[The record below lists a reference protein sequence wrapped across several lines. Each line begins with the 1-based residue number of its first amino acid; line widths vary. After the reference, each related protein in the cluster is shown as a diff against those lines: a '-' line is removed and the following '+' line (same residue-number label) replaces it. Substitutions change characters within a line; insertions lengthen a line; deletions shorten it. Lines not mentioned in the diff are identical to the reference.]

1 MSVTLLLRLL
11 VTSPS
16 GLSHSTSSPQQ
27 EPPGSGRGGSL
38 FVASSAERGNRAHG
52 FLPSIYDADEAI
64 ASPRQDMI
72 RGPKPA
78 DSEHH
83 GQRCNARPASTYRCT
98 GDASPAARPCP
109 AFSGNQPSAIPF
121 VDYTMKS
128 SSNNNGSKGKRLK
141 ESIKSPAI
149 GLGINDHHK
158 KIESL
163 FSQSHKEPISYWHQP
178 AIITENHFKFKSL
191 SSWSL
196 NTAVGCSHGCRFCY
210 VPSTSTNKLKPHL
223 ANHGVSDPDE
233 EWGQYALL
241 RPWDEKKFILSLNK
255 AENTPSFNLKP
266 DGNRAVL
273 LCSTTDPYQVLP
285 HPDPK
290 TRRQLM
296 QDAAVMVR
304 RALELILNESTLNVR
319 ILTRSPLA
327 KRDFDLFR
335 QFGDRLLF
343 GMSLPTLDNRLAKIY
358 EPGAPSPSQR
368 LTTLQEA
375 KAAGIPVF
383 VAVAPT
389 YPECD
394 ESDLE
399 ATLGAVKALAPVTVF
414 HEPINIRAEN
424 VKRIAKHAAT
434 LGVSLRTEV
443 FATPR
448 AWRSYALSA
457 LHSVERIARDLGI
470 ADRLHLWPDS
480 SLGTNAALREV
491 EDPAAHS
498 AWLDRCWSRVS
509 EWPGKP

>member
-1 MSVTLLLRLL
+1 
-11 VTSPS
+11 
-16 GLSHSTSSPQQ
+16 
-27 EPPGSGRGGSL
+27 
-38 FVASSAERGNRAHG
+38 
-52 FLPSIYDADEAI
+52 
-64 ASPRQDMI
+64 MI

-78 DSEHH
+78 DFEHH
-83 GQRCNARPASTYRCT
+83 GQRCNERPASTYRCT
-98 GDASPAARPCP
+98 GDSSPAARPCP
-109 AFSGNQPSAIPF
+109 GFPGNEPAAILFADIQMQTPSNK
-121 VDYTMKS
+121 D
-128 SSNNNGSKGKRLK
+128 GSQGKRPEESLK
-141 ESIKSPAI
+141 SMAI
-149 GLGINDHHK
+149 GRGINDHHK
-158 KIESL
+158 KLESL
-163 FSQSHKEPISYWHQP
+163 FSQSHNEPIGYWHQP
-178 AIITENHFKFKSL
+178 AVITENHFKFKSL

-196 NTAVGCSHGCRFCY
+196 NIAVGCSHGCRFCY

-223 ANHGVSDPDE
+223 ANHGVSDPDQ
-233 EWGQYALL
+233 EWGQYVLL

-255 AENTPSFNLKP
+255 AENTPSIDLKP

-285 HPDPK
+285 HPDATVRK
-290 TRRQLM
+290 QLM
-296 QDAAVMVR
+296 KDASNLVS
-304 RALELILNESTLNVR
+304 RALELILHESTLNVR
-319 ILTRSPLA
+319 ILTRGPLA

-368 LTTLQEA
+368 LKTLQEA

-383 VAVAPT
+383 VAIAPT

-399 ATLGAVKALAPVTVF
+399 ATLRAVKALDPVTIF

-424 VKRIAKHAAT
+424 VKRIAQHAAS
-434 LGVSLRTEV
+434 LGVALKAEV
-443 FATPR
+443 FATQR

-457 LHSVERIARDLGI
+457 LRSVESIAADLEI

-480 SLGTNAALREV
+480 TLGSMAAFKEV
-491 EDPAAHS
+491 EDPTAHA
-498 AWLDRCWSRVS
+498 AWLERCWSRVS

>member
-1 MSVTLLLRLL
+1 MSIPCKTKETLTNTTWFEVPPLAFAQDPQRFRRNRPAKAGSKNFGL
-11 VTSPS
+11 SAAS
-16 GLSHSTSSPQQ
+16 GLPASGAGPGPRPGRRAHAPQTRVSAHAQIPFADIKMETSSNKKGFQGKRP
-27 EPPGSGRGGSL
+27 EKSLKNTAIGRGS
-38 FVASSAERGNRAHG
+38 
-52 FLPSIYDADEAI
+52 
-64 ASPRQDMI
+64 
-72 RGPKPA
+72 
-78 DSEHH
+78 
-83 GQRCNARPASTYRCT
+83 
-98 GDASPAARPCP
+98 
-109 AFSGNQPSAIPF
+109 
-121 VDYTMKS
+121 
-128 SSNNNGSKGKRLK
+128 
-141 ESIKSPAI
+141 
-149 GLGINDHHK
+149 NDHHK
-158 KIESL
+158 KLVSL
-163 FSQSHKEPISYWHQP
+163 LSQSHDALIGYWHQP
-178 AIITENHFKFKSL
+178 AVITENHFKFKSL

-223 ANHGVSDPDE
+223 ANHGVSDPDQ

-241 RPWDEKKFILSLNK
+241 RPWDEKKFIRSLNK
-255 AENTPSFNLKP
+255 AENTPSIELNP

-285 HPDPK
+285 HPDAK
-290 TRRQLM
+290 VRKQLM
-296 QDAAVMVR
+296 KDASTLVSR
-304 RALELILNESTLNVR
+304 SLELILHESTLNVR
-319 ILTRSPLA
+319 ILTRGPLA

-358 EPGAPSPSQR
+358 EPGAPCPSQR
-368 LTTLQEA
+368 LKTLQEA
-375 KAAGIPVF
+375 KAAGIPVY

-399 ATLGAVKALAPVTVF
+399 ATLRAVKALDPITVF

-424 VKRIAKHAAT
+424 VKRIAQHAES

-457 LHSVERIARDLGI
+457 LHSVERIALNLGI
-470 ADRLHLWPDS
+470 EDRLHLWPDS
-480 SLGTNAALREV
+480 SLGSLASFKEV
-491 EDPAAHS
+491 DDPSAHA
-498 AWLDRCWSRVS
+498 AWLERCWSRVS